1 MTTLNFDLN
10 IKNYTLIELRNLL
23 NLEVPFTENEII
35 EKTDSIKTKIISDD
49 TLSKNKKEDI
59 IKFILKAESILK
71 LDLEQY
77 FYSDLSNNKFINNRQ
92 FLSIPEI
99 GSMPDEDD
107 KYKNW
112 PKGAAVL
119 YYNKD
124 KQIFQIYVKNSF
136 AGTTP
141 NWSIFNSI

>member
-10 IKNYTLIELRNLL
+10 IKNYTLIELRKLL
-23 NLEVPFTENEII
+23 NLEVPFTENEIM
-35 EKTDSIKTKIISDD
+35 EKTDSIKTKIIRDD
-49 TLSKNKKEDI
+49 TLSTVKKEDI

-77 FYSDLSNNKFINNRQ
+77 FYNDLSNNKFINNRQ

-99 GSMPDEDD
+99 DSMPNEDK

-112 PKGAAVL
+112 PKGASVL
-119 YYNKD
+119 YYNKVL
-124 KQIFQIYVKNSF
+124 QIFQIYVKNSF

>member
-1 MTTLNFDLN
+1 MTSLNFDLN

-23 NLEVPFTENEII
+23 NLEVPFTENEIM
-35 EKTDSIKTKIISDD
+35 EKTDSIKTKIINDD

-77 FYSDLSNNKFINNRQ
+77 FYSDLSNNKFINNRE

-112 PKGAAVL
+112 PKERL
-119 YYNKD
+119 YYTITKFNKYF
-124 KQIFQIYVKNSF
+124 KFM
-136 AGTTP
+136 
-141 NWSIFNSI
+141 